1 MIPKIIHY
9 CWFGKGQMTE
19 KEIKCI
25 DSWKKFCPDYEI
37 VLWNEDNYDINKN
50 KFISK
55 AYEEKKWAFVTDYA
69 RLDIIYNNGG
79 IYFDTD
85 VELIKSPDPLLD
97 NKAFMGFEKGRVI
110 ATGLGFG
117 AEKKHPAIK
126 ALRDTYNDIEFDING
141 SENINCPE
149 LNSKYLISRGAVMN
163 DQMQVVD
170 DITLYPTEYFCPLH
184 STSGEMKITK
194 NTYSIH
200 WYSMSW
206 LSETEKKSRRLEQK
220 LSKLFG
226 NNTAHKIV
234 RILYFP
240 YRVNKKLK
248 KLGLKK
254 TIHFAL
260 DKIIQH

>member
-25 DSWKKFCPDYEI
+25 ESWKKFCPDYEI
-37 VLWNEDNYDINKN
+37 ALWNEDNYDINKN

-79 IYFDTD
+79 IYLDTD
-85 VELIKSPDPLLD
+85 VELIKNLDSLLD

-117 AEKKHPAIK
+117 AEKNHPAIK
-126 ALRDTYNDIEFDING
+126 ALRDTYNNIDFDING
-141 SENINCPE
+141 NQNINCPE

-184 STSGEMKITK
+184 STSGEMNITK

-206 LSETEKKSRRLEQK
+206 LPKAEKKSRLLEQK
-220 LSKLFG
+220 LSRLIG
-226 NNTAHKIV
+226 NRIANKFV
-234 RILYFP
+234 RILYLP
-240 YRVNKKLK
+240 YRINKKLK
-248 KLGLKK
+248 KLGLKN
-254 TIHFAL
+254 TINFAL
-260 DKIIQH
+260 DKIRQH